1 MCFLKNIINDMKLY
15 WLVKNDKY
23 MSVVILYIDIVLFQ
37 NYMIFFL
44 IG

>member
-1 MCFLKNIINDMKLY
+1 MFSEVFINDMKLY

-37 NYMIFFL
+37 NYMISFL
-44 IG
+44 TG